1 MTRGSLIA
9 PLLDPDAHPV
19 IGHRGAS
26 GHAPENTL
34 PSFELAVSS
43 GVDALEFD
51 VHLSADG
58 VAVIIHDATLDRTTD
73 RTGAVA
79 QMRYAEFRQADA
91 GARFTTDG
99 GRSYPFR
106 GRGIHVPTL
115 DEVLGAFPDLPVVL
129 EIKVARAQQ
138 EALRVLG
145 RHGGKARAVV
155 SAFDPAAVA
164 AFRDAGWM
172 TGAARR
178 EVANLRF
185 APRAPRSVAYRALF
199 VPVRWRGIPVPTRG
213 FVQRARRIG
222 CPVHVWTVN
231 DRALGVRLWQRGCA
245 GMIGNFPAE
254 MRAARE
260 GMANGFMDLSP

>member
-1 MTRGSLIA
+1 MMRSGLLA

-58 VAVIIHDATLDRTTD
+58 IAVVIHDATLDRTTD

-79 QMRYAEFRQADA
+79 QMRYADIRQADA

-99 GRSYPFR
+99 GRTYPFS
-106 GRGIHVPTL
+106 GRRIHVPTL
-115 DEVLGAFPDLPVVL
+115 DEVLGAYPDLPIVL
-129 EIKVARAQQ
+129 EIKTPLAQK
-138 EALRVLG
+138 EALGVLG

-164 AFRDAGWM
+164 AFRAAGWM

-178 EVANLRF
+178 EVASLRF

-213 FVQRARRIG
+213 FVRRARRIG

-231 DRALGVRLWQRGCA
+231 DPALGVRLWQRGCA
-245 GMIGNFPAE
+245 GMIGNFPRE
-254 MRAARE
+254 MRTARE
-260 GMANGFMDLSP
+260 GLANGFMVP

>member
-1 MTRGSLIA
+1 MTRGGLIA
-9 PLLDPDAHPV
+9 PLIDPDAHPV

-34 PSFELAVSS
+34 PSFELAISA

-58 VAVIIHDATLDRTTD
+58 VAVVIHDATLDRTTD
-73 RTGAVA
+73 RSGAVA
-79 QMRYAEFRQADA
+79 GMRYSDIREADA

-99 GRSYPFR
+99 SRSYPFR

-115 DEVLGAFPDLPVVL
+115 DEVLGAFPDLPIVL
-129 EIKVARAQQ
+129 EIKTARAQQ
-138 EALRVLG
+138 ESLRVLG

-164 AFRDAGWM
+164 AFRAEGWM
-172 TGAARR
+172 TGAARAEAAR
-178 EVANLRF
+178 LRF
-185 APRAPRSVAYRALF
+185 APRVPPSVAYRALF
-199 VPVRWRGIPVPTRG
+199 VPVRWRAIPVPTRG
-213 FVQRARRIG
+213 FVQRARRLG

-231 DRALGVRLWQRGCA
+231 DPALGVRLWQRGCA
-245 GMIGNFPAE
+245 GMIGNFPGE

-260 GMANGFMDLSP
+260 DMMNGVSVL